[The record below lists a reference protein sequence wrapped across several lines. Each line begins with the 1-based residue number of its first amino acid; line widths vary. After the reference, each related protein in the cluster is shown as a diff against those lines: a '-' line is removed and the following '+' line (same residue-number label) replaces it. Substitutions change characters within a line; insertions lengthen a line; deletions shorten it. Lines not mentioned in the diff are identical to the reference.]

1 MLAQAYPT
9 LYNVLLQYIILKGQL
24 QLAIEQHRG
33 VGLHSLLA
41 NAIQEGVEILN
52 RYLNK
57 AKLQSVAAIATILNL
72 QMKLQKLHKLG
83 WSKEELAWDR
93 RAFVDAFDAY
103 SVRFG
108 QTDEDIGTQDEDLD
122 DELAFKGITNP
133 VAFLLIKSAGNE
145 VERYLSKPLIKKS
158 NKQTYTKY

>member
-1 MLAQAYPT
+1 
-9 LYNVLLQYIILKGQL
+9 
-24 QLAIEQHRG
+24 
-33 VGLHSLLA
+33 
-41 NAIQEGVEILN
+41 
-52 RYLNK
+52 
-57 AKLQSVAAIATILNL
+57 
-72 QMKLQKLHKLG
+72 
-83 WSKEELAWDR
+83 
-93 RAFVDAFDAY
+93 
-103 SVRFG
+103 VRFG

>member
-83 WSKEELAWDR
+83 WSKEELA
-93 RAFVDAFDAY
+93 
-103 SVRFG
+103 
-108 QTDEDIGTQDEDLD
+108 
-122 DELAFKGITNP
+122 
-133 VAFLLIKSAGNE
+133 
-145 VERYLSKPLIKKS
+145 
-158 NKQTYTKY
+158 